1 MEEEVCAIKLLEK
14 NYTENNYLL
23 KRFIHAQL
31 CNLPQI

>member
-1 MEEEVCAIKLLEK
+1 MDEEVCAIKLLE

-31 CNLPQI
+31 CTLPQI